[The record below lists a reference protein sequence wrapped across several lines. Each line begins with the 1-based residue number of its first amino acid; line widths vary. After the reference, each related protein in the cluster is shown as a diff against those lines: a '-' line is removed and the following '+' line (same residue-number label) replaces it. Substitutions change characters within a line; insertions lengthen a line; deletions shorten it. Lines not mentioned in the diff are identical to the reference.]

1 MIPRGGVWKHKQHR
15 RISAASRLARPDVWK
30 TLRASADRGQ
40 QIAGGRVG
48 SFVRGP
54 EAQRRPRA
62 RIDCIDTLLLRAII
76 ERARVVGKI
85 AGRAWNTI
93 LDSSQRADYNSL
105 PPG

>member
-15 RISAASRLARPDVWK
+15 ESRPSARGPPAPGVEDFAGLSR
-30 TLRASADRGQ
+30 SQ
-40 QIAGGRVG
+40 EGGVG
-48 SFVRGP
+48 SFICQRARGP
-54 EAQRRPRA
+54 EASESPYRHTAP
-62 RIDCIDTLLLRAII
+62 
-76 ERARVVGKI
+76 EGNHRARVVGKI